1 MINLIKIKSDSLK
14 YKFSI
19 TIILF
24 CPLDLQSFDLHI
36 LENTVL
42 PLISCTDRKVLKDI
56 FSLNKP
62 TLIELF
68 DSFLLIFKK
77 NI

>member
-1 MINLIKIKSDSLK
+1 MINLIVIKSDSLK

-19 TIILF
+19 IIILF
-24 CPLDLQSFDLHI
+24 CPLVLQSFDLHI

-42 PLISCTDRKVLKDI
+42 PLISCKDREVLKDI

-68 DSFLLIFKK
+68 NSFLLIFKK
-77 NI
+77 NA